1 MFCRAGKVEI
11 QNEDPPTKIKV
22 KYAHF
27 IKSVSESTVVG
38 LSNIRFSSISKS
50 RSTPIVVAAPQQS
63 KWKKIERVTVSM
75 MINDDDEWQATTATP

>member
-22 KYAHF
+22 KNAPF

-63 KWKKIERVTVSM
+63 KWKKNRTSNGI
-75 MINDDDEWQATTATP
+75 DDDQ